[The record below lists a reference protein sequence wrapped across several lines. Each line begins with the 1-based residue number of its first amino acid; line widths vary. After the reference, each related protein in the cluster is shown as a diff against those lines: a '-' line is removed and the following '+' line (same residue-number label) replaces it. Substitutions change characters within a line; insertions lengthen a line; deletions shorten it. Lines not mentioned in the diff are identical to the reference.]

1 MTGIRRSYMH
11 NTIDIRV
18 KPSLVRPALPPAGDL
33 PSAQRTR
40 DRIVEAPAPLLW
52 PAVFAMI
59 GIALDN
65 ALKVPLWLAILPV
78 VLGAVWLAWRRG
90 GGRAWAVSV
99 CLASASVGAVR
110 HALSDRWLARDHLEH
125 FTRAEPVLTTV
136 RGVVLGDPIIHEPK
150 PDVPRAYD
158 SGPRTRFLLEATAI
172 EGTHGALAASGVAV
186 VTIRAPVGSVGVGDA
201 VQLTGWLYRILPPR
215 NPGGYDWRL
224 HNRRAG
230 VRVGLSCDHAESVR
244 MVTRRAAGGWTRSLQ
259 ALRDHLRGYLVDEVF
274 DEGEPEAGVLEAMV
288 LGQRGAVSRVIN
300 EAFVRT
306 GNSHFLA
313 ASGTNVGWVA
323 LIGWWL
329 MTRVGGVHYRKAAVV
344 VAALIL
350 VYVLVAE
357 PQPSIWRAGVI
368 GLLGCFSVYRTGR
381 PHVRNWLAC
390 AALLILLFDP
400 AALFRPAFQLSF
412 LAVLALADI
421 EPRLA
426 RGAAA
431 ACLLLRWPALAARFD
446 PRRRESA
453 RPILLDLEE
462 GRSLRRRLIGVLPVR
477 LVTTSVAIWLA
488 TAPLVLYQFNM
499 LTPWAPL
506 GTLALWGLVAP
517 LTCVGFLTVVAGLVI
532 PSSAMIFAPLL
543 ECGTRGVLGLVG
555 LLEQL
560 PGTMLQ
566 GRSPSAAWTLC
577 AYGILAWW
585 VYRPG
590 RLSHRRW
597 LPWAAVLLAVWW
609 WIPPRW
615 VHRQP
620 GALSAWFLAVG
631 DGSATILELPDGRVI
646 AFDLGTRSSFD
657 AGPTI
662 HAFLE
667 SRGITR
673 LDAVYVSHTD
683 FDHYSGIETLLRLVN
698 IERIV
703 ITDHFEP
710 FAPPGSSPNQ
720 FLASVRRRGVPIEIV
735 TGHDTLELGPGLDA
749 RLLWPPPRGDRQ
761 FARPNDTS
769 MVMKLTWQGRSI
781 LLTGD
786 IEFIAM
792 AGLLS
797 VNKSDIGDATS
808 REDLSADVLA
818 LPHHGGVV
826 GNTAAFIAAV
836 NPQVCIRSTGQ
847 RRAFTTSGIEDLCAG
862 RLYFST
868 AEVGCVRVLIRDGAV
883 KATSHLVDVL
893 LSGVPSP

>member
-1 MTGIRRSYMH
+1 MH
-11 NTIDIRV
+11 DSNVDTPV
-18 KPSLVRPALPPAGDL
+18 KSLPIQPRL
-33 PSAQRTR
+33 PSAGDSPSAPESRGRTFA
-40 DRIVEAPAPLLW
+40 APAPLLW
-52 PAVFAMI
+52 PAVFAMA

-65 ALKVPLWLAILPV
+65 ALMIPLWLAILPV
-78 VLGAVWLAWRRG
+78 VFGAACLAWRRG
-90 GGRAWAVSV
+90 GGHAWAISV
-99 CLASASVGAVR
+99 CLASASVGAMR

-125 FTRAEPVLTTV
+125 FTRTEPILATV
-136 RGVVLGDPIIHEPK
+136 RGVVTGDPIIHEANPN
-150 PDVPRAYD
+150 VPRAYD
-158 SGPRTRFLLEATAI
+158 SGPRTRFLLRATAI

-186 VTIRAPVGSVGVGDA
+186 VTIRAPAGSVGVGDA

-224 HNRRAG
+224 HHRRAG

-244 MVTRRAAGGWTRSLQ
+244 IVTRRAAGGWTRFLQ
-259 ALRDHLRGYLVDEVF
+259 ALRDHLRGYLVDEAF

-288 LGQRGAVSRVIN
+288 LGQRGAVPRAIN

-329 MTRVGGVHYRKAAVV
+329 LTRIGGVHYRKAAVV

-350 VYVLVAE
+350 TYVLVAE

-381 PHVRNWLAC
+381 PNVRNWLAC

-426 RGAAA
+426 RAAAA
-431 ACLLLRWPALAARFD
+431 ACLVLRWPMLAARFD
-446 PRRRESA
+446 PRRHEPT
-453 RPILLDLEE
+453 RPTLLDLEE
-462 GRSLRRRLIGVLPVR
+462 GRSVRRRLIGLFPVR
-477 LVTTSVAIWLA
+477 LLTTSIAIWLA
-488 TAPLVLYQFNM
+488 AAPLVLYQFNM

-506 GTLALWGLVAP
+506 GTLALWGLIAP
-517 LTCVGFLTVVAGLVI
+517 LTCVGFLAVVAGLVI

-543 ECGTRGVLGLVG
+543 ECGTRGVLELVG

-560 PGTMLQ
+560 PGTMLH

-590 RLSHRRW
+590 RLPHRRW
-597 LPWAAVLLAVWW
+597 LPWAAVILAAWW

-631 DGSATILELPDGRVI
+631 DGTATILELPDGRVI
-646 AFDLGTRSSFD
+646 AFDIGTRSPFD
-657 AGPTI
+657 AGPTV

-683 FDHYSGIETLLRLVN
+683 FDHYSGIETLLRRVN
-698 IERIV
+698 IGRIV

-710 FAPPGSSPNQ
+710 FAPPGSSPSR
-720 FLASVRRRGVPIEIV
+720 FLTSVRRAGVPVEIV

-749 RLLWPPPRGDRQ
+749 RLLWPPPRGDQQ
-761 FARPNDTS
+761 FDRPNDTS
-769 MVMKLTWQGRSI
+769 MALKLTWQGRSI

-786 IEFIAM
+786 IEFSAM

-797 VNKSDIGDATS
+797 ASKPDAGDAPP
-808 REDLSADVLA
+808 RVDLSADVLA

-847 RRAFTTSGIEDLCAG
+847 RRALTTNGIETLCAD
-862 RLYFST
+862 RIYFST
-868 AEVGCVRVLIRDGAV
+868 ADVGCVRVVIHDGAV
-883 KATSHLVDVL
+883 EATSHLAGMPR
-893 LSGVPSP
+893 SGTQDP